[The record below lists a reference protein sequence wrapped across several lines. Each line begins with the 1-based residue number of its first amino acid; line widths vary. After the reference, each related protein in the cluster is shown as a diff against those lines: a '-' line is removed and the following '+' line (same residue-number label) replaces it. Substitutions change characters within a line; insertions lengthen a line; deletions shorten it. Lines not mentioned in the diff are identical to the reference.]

1 MERGN
6 ARGNVGKESTEQ
18 AQILEAV
25 GKKKENMKQEIW
37 KTSQKENLNDTE
49 ECEFIEERKTATDV
63 KEQTQ
68 MINNYQK

>member
-1 MERGN
+1 
-6 ARGNVGKESTEQ
+6 
-18 AQILEAV
+18 
-25 GKKKENMKQEIW
+25 MKQEIW

-68 MINNYQK
+68 MINNYQKQQ